1 MKKTFLTFG
10 LLLLSLSVIAQ
21 KTITSAEIGL
31 VGDGKTLNT
40 TAIQATIDRL
50 SQEGGDEVW
59 IGEKFQ
65 SNPEIAGSPRN
76 SFRTSLVLV
85 SWR

>member
-40 TAIQATIDRL
+40 TAIQATIHRL
-50 SQEGGDEVW
+50 SQEGDG
-59 IGEKFQ
+59 
-65 SNPEIAGSPRN
+65 
-76 SFRTSLVLV
+76 VLQLNRGTYLREQC
-85 SWR
+85 SWEARIPMITLISVN